1 MSKVRRL
8 EIYLEAR
15 ERVKSMSTEEIIDQ
29 FVRFQE
35 AIAGLQDHIDE
46 LEERIEKLLSGEIQ
60 MP

>member
-1 MSKVRRL
+1 MNKVRRL

-15 ERVKSMSTEEIIDQ
+15 ERAKNMSTEEIIDQ

-35 AIAGLQDHIDE
+35 AIAKLQDHADE
-46 LEERIEKLLSGEIQ
+46 LEEQIEKLLSGKIE

>member
-35 AIAGLQDHIDE
+35 AIEKLQDHIDE